1 MNVGSSSLDTNES
14 NAIGTYFPIKLLQYA
29 ASVDGKREHIPASI
43 IPSVMFSRCGSRVFK
58 YSCDFPI
65 NHLHPSHSIG
75 VCIWSNNLW
84 ATITSGLIDTGTA
97 KVVVVKSKH
106 SVKASPPLYFILRIS
121 VLSCWVG
128 LGCELLIA
136 LILNLIKIYL

>member
-1 MNVGSSSLDTNES
+1 MNAGSSSLVTSES
-14 NAIGTYFPIKLLQYA
+14 NANGTYFPIRLLQYA
-29 ASVDGKREHIPASI
+29 PSVVGKCEHIPDSNT
-43 IPSVMFSRCGSRVFK
+43 PSVMFSRRGSRVFK

-75 VCIWSNNLW
+75 VCAGFNNLW

-106 SVKASPPLYFILRIS
+106 NVKASPPLYFIF
-121 VLSCWVG
+121 
-128 LGCELLIA
+128 A
-136 LILNLIKIYL
+136 